1 MNISLTLDYEI
12 YFGAASGSAE
22 HTLLAPT
29 EALMKLAGRHGVPLV
44 LFVDALWLRRL
55 RELAGQHRALMAEH
69 LRVCRQLEQAVKD
82 GHELQLHLHPHW
94 IDSHWTGERWQMDLR
109 RYRLH
114 AFADAEIAEMA
125 LLGAEALR
133 AFGGAGRG
141 SAQVS
146 AFRAG
151 GWCLQPFGRLRQPL
165 LDAGIRIDS
174 TVYDGGV
181 QTGGTH
187 DYDFR
192 GAPAASRW
200 RFDADPLVP
209 VDDGPFLELPIA
221 SHTAG
226 PALFWRMAMARTL
239 RLPRH
244 RALGQGEAVGP
255 SRGDLMRKLFG
266 RTHSVVSCDGL
277 KAGLLEPAWREA
289 RARGQQDFVVIG
301 HPKAT
306 TRWSI
311 EQLARFLHRRAGE
324 RFVGLGSYLPLL
336 APARTRPAWYSAKA
350 SSERQAP
357 ARSSS
362 SRPVSR

>member
-12 YFGAASGSAE
+12 YFGSASGSAE

-29 EALMKLAGRHGVPLV
+29 EMLMKLAGRHGVPLV

-69 LRVCRQLEQAVKD
+69 LRVCRQLEQAVKA

-94 IDSHWTGERWQMDLR
+94 LDSHWTGERWQMNLQ

-114 AFADAEIAEMA
+114 DFADADIAEMT

-133 AFGGAGRG
+133 AFGGSGT
-141 SAQVS
+141 VN

-151 GWCLQPFGRLRQPL
+151 GWCLQPFERLRQPL
-165 LDAGIRIDS
+165 LEAGIRIDS
-174 TVYDGGV
+174 TVYAEGV
-181 QTGGTH
+181 QSGGAH
-187 DYDFR
+187 HYDFR
-192 GAPAASRW
+192 GAPAASHW
-200 RFDADPLVP
+200 RFDTDPLVP
-209 VDDGPFLELPIA
+209 VDDGPLLELPIA

-226 PALFWRMAMARTL
+226 PLLFWKMALARKL
-239 RLPRH
+239 KLARH
-244 RALGQGEAVGP
+244 RPLGHGEPVGP

-266 RTHSVVSCDGL
+266 RTHSVVSMDGL
-277 KAGLLEPAWREA
+277 KAGLLEPAWRAA
-289 RARGQQDFVVIG
+289 RARGQEDFVVIG
-301 HPKAT
+301 HPKAA
-306 TRWSI
+306 TRASV
-311 EQLARFLHRRAGE
+311 EQLARFLHRHADE
-324 RFVGLGSYLPLL
+324 RFVGLDGYRRLL
-336 APARTRPAWYSAKA
+336 APPLTRPAWYSANA

-357 ARSSS
+357 MRSSS

>member
-22 HTLLAPT
+22 HTLLSPT
-29 EALMKLAGRHGVPLV
+29 EALMTLAGRHGVPLV

-55 RELAGQHRALMAEH
+55 RELARQHRALMAEH
-69 LRVCRQLEQAVKD
+69 LRVCRQLEQAVKA

-94 IDSHWTGERWQMDLR
+94 IDSLWTGERWQMDLQ

-125 LLGAEALR
+125 RLGAEALR
-133 AFGGAGRG
+133 AFGG
-141 SAQVS
+141 SASVN

-151 GWCLQPFGRLRQPL
+151 GWCLQPFERLRQPL

-174 TVYDGGV
+174 TVYDGGA
-181 QTGGTH
+181 QGGGAH

-192 GAPAASRW
+192 GAPRASRW
-200 RFDADPLVP
+200 RFDSDPLVP
-209 VDDGPFLELPIA
+209 VDDGPLLELPIA

-239 RLPRH
+239 KLPRH
-244 RALGQGEAVGP
+244 RPLGQGEAVGP
-255 SRGDLMRKLFG
+255 SRGDLIRKLFG

-277 KAGLLEPAWREA
+277 KASLLEPAWREA

-311 EQLARFLHRRAGE
+311 EQLARFLHRHADE
-324 RFVGLGSYLPLL
+324 RFVGLDSYLPLL
-336 APARTRPAWYSAKA
+336 APARMRPAWYSANA
-350 SSERQAP
+350 SSERQESP
-357 ARSSS
+357 RSSS

>member
-1 MNISLTLDYEI
+1 MT
-12 YFGAASGSAE
+12 
-22 HTLLAPT
+22 
-29 EALMKLAGRHGVPLV
+29 LAGRHGVPLV
-44 LFVDALWLRRL
+44 LFVDVMWLLRL
-55 RELAGQHRALMAEH
+55 RELAGKHRPLMAEH
-69 LRVCRQLEQAVKD
+69 LRVCQQLEQAVKA

-94 IDSHWTGERWQMDLR
+94 LDSHWTGERWQMDLR

-125 LLGAEALR
+125 MLGAQALR
-133 AFGGAGRG
+133 AFAGSGR
-141 SAQVS
+141 VN

-151 GWCLQPFGRLRQPL
+151 GWCLQPFDRLRRPL

-181 QTGGTH
+181 QAGGAH
-187 DYDFR
+187 AYEFR
-192 GAPAASRW
+192 GAPASRHW
-200 RFDADPLVP
+200 GFDTDPLGP
-209 VDDGPFLELPIA
+209 VEDGPMLEVPSA

-226 PALFWRMAMARTL
+226 PALFWRMALARKL
-239 RLPRH
+239 KLPRH

-255 SRGDLMRKLFG
+255 SRGDLLRKLFG

-277 KAGLLEPAWREA
+277 KAGLMEPAWRAA

-301 HPKAT
+301 HPKAA

-311 EQLARFLHRRAGE
+311 EQLARFLHRHADE
-324 RFVGLGSYLPLL
+324 RFVGLDSYLPLL
-336 APARTRPAWYSAKA
+336 APVRTRPAWYSAKA
-350 SSERQAP
+350 SSERHEP